1 MTPMSR
7 PPVLLAA
14 TPGSATC
21 LPWGDRV
28 REVVPARLTAG
39 AFASFAVSASPSTRR
54 PAYVD
59 HAADEAFLVLSGT
72 VTVDVSGREPFA
84 DLGAGAAVYVPR
96 GALRSFRTGPE
107 GARLLLTQTPGADL
121 DGVRE
126 LFPSPSDGPALEA
139 STRLAAALR
148 SCGIELVPVRD
159 GSPPPM
165 EEIL

>member
-28 REVVPARLTAG
+28 QEIVASGLTAG
-39 AFASFAVSASPSTRR
+39 AFASFSVDASPSTRR

-59 HAADEAFLVLSGT
+59 HAADEAFLVLSGS
-72 VTVDVSGREPFA
+72 VTVDVSGRVFT
-84 DLGAGAAVYVPR
+84 DLGPGAAVYVPR
-96 GALRSFRTGPE
+96 GALRSFRTGRD

-126 LFPSPSDGPALEA
+126 LFPSPVDGPAEVA
-139 STRLAAALR
+139 SAQLAAALR
-148 SCGIELVPVRD
+148 RCGIELVPFPAD
-159 GSPPPM
+159 TPHAP
-165 EEIL
+165 EEILT